1 MYITTR
7 IITSAFDLVLLWLW
21 TIITGLLHL
30 KFSSTKYTTICRF
43 WVITW
48 PFFCFISLTIV
59 RYKTLCP
66 TCPIT
71 KASIYDWNKWNNFR
85 LIKWKQYWL
94 IREYYKCC
102 WLILSVYIL
111 MSFWLS
117 LCKIVRS
124 SVILLLP
131 LLECIL
137 LLNTF
142 SSIKVFLF
150 FIFTSI

>member
-1 MYITTR
+1 MGTDCTGNFKFRYHTIKITTTPICKQKMILKLILNKTTR

-43 WVITW
+43 WFITW

-94 IREYYKCC
+94 IREYYKCVLQQWLVC
-102 WLILSVYIL
+102 WHQT
-111 MSFWLS
+111 
-117 LCKIVRS
+117 KD
-124 SVILLLP
+124 
-131 LLECIL
+131 
-137 LLNTF
+137 
-142 SSIKVFLF
+142 
-150 FIFTSI
+150 